1 MELPTFMYAAS
12 VILLIVNS
20 VLLIV
25 MLALFRLGI
34 FRGPRGFNGPPGA
47 MGAMGEPA
55 SIISFIAVLSS
66 LDDLPDDPEHADCYI
81 VNGRYMV
88 YSNVEEKFQD
98 AGSISRA

>member
-1 MELPTFMYAAS
+1 MELSTFMYVAS

-20 VLLIV
+20 ALLVV
-25 MLALFRLGI
+25 MIALFRLGI
-34 FRGPRGFNGPPGA
+34 FRGRRGFDGPPGA
-47 MGAMGEPA
+47 TGAMGEPA

-88 YSNVEEKFQD
+88 YTNVEEKFQD
-98 AGSISRA
+98 AGPVNHA